1 MPDDSSLETLL
12 EQWEGVYKKG
22 LLSFWLLLL
31 LHDRPM
37 YAFEMGEAL
46 DEASLGTVSADTKS
60 LYRAL
65 RRFEAIGLVQSSW
78 QPSDAGPSRRYYR
91 LTDLGLSLLQHFA
104 RRNILLF
111 QHPSIAA
118 RLSALMQLHGDTQRS
133 HGEALGG

>member
-1 MPDDSSLETLL
+1 MTDDSGVETLL

-31 LHDRPM
+31 LHERPM

-78 QPSDAGPSRRYYR
+78 QASETGPSRRYYQ
-91 LTDLGLSLLQHFA
+91 LTSLGVSLLRRFA
-104 RRNILLF
+104 ARNILLF
-111 QHPSIAA
+111 QEPSIAA
-118 RLSALMQLHGDTQRS
+118 RLSALMDPHAEESLCCC
-133 HGEALGG
+133 